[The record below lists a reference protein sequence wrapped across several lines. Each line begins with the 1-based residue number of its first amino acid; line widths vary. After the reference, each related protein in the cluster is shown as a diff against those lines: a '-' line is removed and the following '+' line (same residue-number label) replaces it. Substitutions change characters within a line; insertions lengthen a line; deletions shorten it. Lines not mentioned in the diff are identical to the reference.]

1 MPARWYTLGGKE
13 AISVMKTVLGGI
25 RKADGDF
32 GMIDSGD
39 HVAVSYTHLT
49 LSTTPYV

>member
-25 RKADGDF
+25 RKADVDF

-39 HVAVSYTHLT
+39 HVAVGVSGG
-49 LSTTPYV
+49 